1 MDEFYVFFKF
11 SDNFIVSFYHI
22 IRIPFSKIEFKNMKQ
37 DTIKINN
44 NFNYFIYKKNSKINI
59 FKILIQEYM
68 YKLILTR
75 KNGLG

>member
-1 MDEFYVFFKF
+1 
-11 SDNFIVSFYHI
+11 
-22 IRIPFSKIEFKNMKQ
+22 MKQ

-44 NFNYFIYKKNSKINI
+44 NFIYFIYKKNSKINI

>member
-11 SDNFIVSFYHI
+11 SDNFIASFYHI